1 MFRTMV
7 MRRSAPTSRGA
18 SRHAHHGAVVDA
30 VVPLRRREN
39 EAPHDSRAQ
48 RARRTGRSLIEQP
61 LHDRA
66 GPGEIHLTGIA
77 LLERCDDLA
86 HVAHANGAG
95 GAIAASAAAVTA

>member
-30 VVPLRRREN
+30 VVPLRRRWEN
-39 EAPHDSRAQ
+39 EAPYDSRAQ
-48 RARRTGRSLIEQP
+48 RARRTGRSPIEQR

-77 LLERCDDLA
+77 LLESCDDLA
-86 HVAHANGAG
+86 HVAHADGAG
-95 GAIAASAAAVTA
+95 GGD